1 MEEKLIRVA
10 ITHGD
15 TNGIGYELIFKA
27 FEDPM
32 MLELCTPI
40 IYGAPKIAAYHRK
53 ALNLDINFNT
63 IANAEEAKEGRLNLL
78 TCYDEEMKVE
88 LGQSSPEADIAA
100 KKSLERALEDAG
112 KGLVDA
118 IVTAPAKA
126 NKQLAKQGKA
136 MNILV
141 NEDFCN
147 ALVTKG
153 LAIRDVADAI
163 TRPIIVE
170 KATIFH
176 QYLKKDRFIS
186 NPRIAILAL
195 NPKGSE
201 EEQQSEEQVIII
213 PAIEELEQKGVQAF
227 GPYPADEFFST
238 DAYQRFDGV
247 LAMYYDQGMTPFKS
261 LNDLPRV
268 NTVAGLDIVCTAPDT
283 DAHLDIA
290 GQGTAD
296 AAAMRS
302 AIYEAVDNCR
312 NRRHYEEPMGNP
324 LPKLYHEKRDDSEK
338 VRFTVLK
345 GKQNPPAPATPT
357 EK

>member
-15 TNGIGYELIFKA
+15 TNGIGYELILKA

-40 IYGAPKIAAYHRK
+40 IYGSPKAAAYHKK
-53 ALNLDINFNT
+53 ALNLETNYSI
-63 IANAEEAKEGRLNLL
+63 IATAEDAKEGRLNLL
-78 TCYDEEMKVE
+78 TCFDEEVKVE
-88 LGQSSPEADIAA
+88 LGQSSPESDIAA
-100 KKSLERALEDAG
+100 KKALERALQDAG

-126 NKQLAKQGKA
+126 NKQIAKTSKTLS
-136 MNILV
+136 ILV
-141 NEDFCN
+141 NEDLCM

-163 TRPIIVE
+163 TQPIIVE
-170 KATIFH
+170 KATLFH
-176 QYLKKDRFIS
+176 RYLKRDRLVS

-195 NPKGSE
+195 NPKVSEDEQEKSE
-201 EEQQSEEQVIII
+201 EHTVIK
-213 PAIEELEQKGVQAF
+213 PAIEELEQKGIQTF

-238 DAYQRFDGV
+238 GSYQRFDGV

-268 NTVAGLDIVCTAPDT
+268 SIVAGLDTVCTSPDT
-283 DAHLDIA
+283 DIHLDIA

-296 AAAMRS
+296 PAAMRT
-302 AIYEAVDNCR
+302 AIYEAVDDCR
-312 NRRHYEEPMGNP
+312 NRRHYDEPMGNP

-338 VRFTVLK
+338 ARFNVSK
-345 GKQNPPAPATPT
+345 GKPNT
-357 EK
+357 ESPQEK